1 MVHLADTLIVSAKHE
16 QGIKCDV
23 DLDTFAET
31 SAQLKNNLSNCFFC
45 TQVMENVLSSLVS
58 HFLKTKMY
66 DVAIRNQ
73 VYDFKFWCS
82 NFFS

>member
-1 MVHLADTLIVSAKHE
+1 MSNE
-16 QGIKCDV
+16 IKCDV
-23 DLDTFAET
+23 DLNTFAKA

-45 TQVMENVLSSLVS
+45 TQVMENVLSSSLVS
-58 HFLKTKMY
+58 HFSKIKMY
-66 DVAIRNQ
+66 DVVGKNQ